1 MSEFEQNYNF
11 ENPNQQPFNLPP
23 DEKEEKTVKALL
35 ICWAVS
41 LASTFI
47 LFFVALIVGEY
58 SEIAGACIEFVTE
71 ALVVSYHVI
80 AIVGKIKYPH
90 NHKMD
95 DIFVID
101 MVILGITAAILIVVV
116 SLGMLCDWMCG
127 DCG

>member
-1 MSEFEQNYNF
+1 M
-11 ENPNQQPFNLPP
+11 
-23 DEKEEKTVKALL
+23 
-35 ICWAVS
+35 
-41 LASTFI
+41 
-47 LFFVALIVGEY
+47 IVGEY

-101 MVILGITAAILIVVV
+101 MVILGITVVLLVVVV